1 MKVRCIN
8 LTQAEARSAASGK
21 MTVIVRKVTG
31 TWIPIVEAV
40 LKANDKWVWE
50 TMGYELT
57 TPFGRPGDT
66 LVGRETWAVGPC
78 YNNIA
83 PRELTKTLC
92 PRNITYRADKRLD
105 NVGRNHG
112 RWRPSIH
119 MPRRF
124 SRMTLDVVEVRCEHL
139 QDITVED
146 IIAEG
151 LSTTLREHDACCDL
165 RDQWVELWNSINA
178 KRGYGWDT
186 NPLVWVIT
194 FRNTTEEAKSQ

>member
-1 MKVRCIN
+1 MNEHPMLFSGPMVRAI
-8 LTQAEARSAASGK
+8 LAGKKTQTRRIAKERQPSYALGDH
-21 MTVIVRKVTG
+21 
-31 TWIPIVEAV
+31 
-40 LKANDKWVWE
+40 LWV
-50 TMGYELT
+50 
-57 TPFGRPGDT
+57 
-66 LVGRETWAVGPC
+66 RETWAVGPC

-83 PRELTKTLC
+83 PRERTKTLC

-194 FRNTTEEAKSQ
+194 FRNTTEEAKTDA